1 MISGVGQ
8 VSARASNLD
17 TTRAATAAR
26 NLMPRDEFFAALFI
40 VGCANGLAP
49 HIISSVIDQGWKSA
63 VIGSFGISA
72 LVWVGCIAGISLIL
86 RDRRESLRRLDFLIG
101 AGFLILTFLP
111 SGRLSW
117 LAVTALSIYLL
128 SGTSVGSPRWRGAV
142 ILFATTVP
150 MLWSPILF
158 AFFSNFILEIDAW
171 LGACLSGTSRVGN
184 MIRFA
189 DNSGYLVIFPP
200 CSSLANTSLAFLS
213 WVTIS
218 QLVRHRW
225 SYVDPLWCLLA
236 CVSVV
241 AVNATRI
248 SLMASSQRTYE
259 IVHSAAGGMV
269 INVIILCLTIGI
281 SAFGVRRELF
291 ARF

>member
-1 MISGVGQ
+1 MILGAEEVGAR
-8 VSARASNLD
+8 VSDLGTPPGEVGAC
-17 TTRAATAAR
+17 
-26 NLMPRDEFFAALFI
+26 NLMSRNEFFAALFI
-40 VGCANGLAP
+40 IACANGLAP
-49 HIISSVIDQGWKSA
+49 RIISSVNYEGWKSA
-63 VIGSFGISA
+63 AIGTFGISA
-72 LVWVGCIAGISLIL
+72 LVWVGCIAGISLII
-86 RDRRESLRRLDFLIG
+86 RDRNEPLRRLDFLIG
-101 AGFLILTFLP
+101 AGFLLLTFLP
-111 SGRLSW
+111 SGHLSW
-117 LAVTALSIYLL
+117 LAVTALGIYLL
-128 SGTSVGSPRWRGAV
+128 LGTNVGSPRWRGAA
-142 ILFATTVP
+142 ILLATTVP

-189 DNSGYLVIFPP
+189 DNSGYLVILPP

-225 SYVDPLWCLLA
+225 SYIDPLWCFLA

-259 IVHSAAGGMV
+259 VIHSAGGGMV
-269 INVIILCLTIGI
+269 VNVIILCFTIGI

-291 ARF
+291 ARI